1 MALKRKKIML
11 FKIQMAVSSTSS
23 KLCHIYIS
31 YVYAL
36 RINKNLF
43 QLDGCIS
50 FVDQKQHRTT
60 YPLWLHSVKV
70 SPSTIILNLDMSLFI
85 CYILKMFSFLYHIS
99 NTTGMN
105 RTLKR
110 MCYVYRIFSFLINL
124 VKFSLSFS

>member
-23 KLCHIYIS
+23 KLCYIYIL
-31 YVYAL
+31 YKYRIVYAL

-50 FVDQKQHRTT
+50 FVDLKQLRTT

-70 SPSTIILNLDMSLFI
+70 WPSTIILNLDMSLFI

-110 MCYVYRIFSFLINL
+110 MCMFIEYFPFWLI
-124 VKFSLSFS
+124 